1 MRKQGSIGENTLE
14 NICVK
19 NVPKETLNIGEH
31 TLRKKMKTRSRK
43 IKGKRLTNYVRDK
56 ILKAFPHLKKK
67 DVMVP
72 TDGQNGPDI
81 ILSRIT
87 KKLCPYNWELKNQQ
101 KMATVYKWHKQASK
115 NTRLTPVVVC
125 KMNTRD
131 PLVILDLDHFMSLI
145 R

>member
-1 MRKQGSIGENTLE
+1 MIRLASNSCLGPVEPLLE
-14 NICVK
+14 PPQKIHGAEILNKIMIEKRISYKEDNGRK
-19 NVPKETLNIGEH
+19 NVKVGELIAKKPLPK
-31 TLRKKMKTRSRK
+31 
-43 IKGKRLTNYVRDK
+43 D
-56 ILKAFPHLKKK
+56 
-67 DVMVP
+67 
-72 TDGQNGPDI
+72 
-81 ILSRIT
+81 
-87 KKLCPYNWELKNQQ
+87 WELKNQQ

>member
-1 MRKQGSIGENTLE
+1 M
-14 NICVK
+14 
-19 NVPKETLNIGEH
+19 
-31 TLRKKMKTRSRK
+31 
-43 IKGKRLTNYVRDK
+43 
-56 ILKAFPHLKKK
+56 KAFPHLKKK

-81 ILSRIT
+81 ILSRIA

-145 R
+145 K

>member
-1 MRKQGSIGENTLE
+1 MNPELSAMAPESRTTKTFDHGARTIIFFLNFAKQVTE
-14 NICVK
+14 
-19 NVPKETLNIGEH
+19 
-31 TLRKKMKTRSRK
+31 
-43 IKGKRLTNYVRDK
+43 
-56 ILKAFPHLKKK
+56 
-67 DVMVP
+67 VMVP

-81 ILSRIT
+81 ILSRIA